1 MYRYRYKHACQRPC
15 PDVVLKAPVANDA
28 VSHDSISAR
37 QSPVQ
42 VCCCLLT
49 SRFTSWN
56 GLHGQDAAVVG
67 YRSRETGGALRM
79 NPPDEDVLGDGDAII
94 ALAETGRTP

>member
-1 MYRYRYKHACQRPC
+1 M
-15 PDVVLKAPVANDA
+15 
-28 VSHDSISAR
+28 
-37 QSPVQ
+37 
-42 VCCCLLT
+42 
-49 SRFTSWN
+49 
-56 GLHGQDAAVVG
+56 VG